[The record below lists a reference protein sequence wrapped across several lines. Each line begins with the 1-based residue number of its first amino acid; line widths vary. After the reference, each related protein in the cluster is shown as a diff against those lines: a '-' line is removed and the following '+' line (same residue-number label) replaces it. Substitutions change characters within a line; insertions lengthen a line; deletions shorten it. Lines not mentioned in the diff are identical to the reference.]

1 MTQTYQSQINNLIQ
15 PKKWLHWLP
24 TFGWLPFALAI
35 NSIIIPP
42 TSILAY
48 WGRWIGLIILTIYGL
63 NKILNSGIWE
73 RNHFDRFAFLV
84 FTVIIITTTYADL
97 NGVLYAANFYQ
108 TGIFKAVS
116 FLLAYLSL
124 TWGVQSLINSF
135 TDATN
140 IIKNL
145 VLAATVLYTV
155 GLIGN
160 LLRVIP
166 VLMGAQAG
174 IFINPN
180 TTAALGIIILP
191 LSIWFSSKYK
201 NWGVFRFFPVLII
214 FTAIIIS
221 GARTPLFAGIILL
234 LYYLI
239 CRSRYK
245 GVEMLMIYGIAT
257 IVISAILLLSIF
269 FLQSSLFNKLYESL
283 TTSTGAGI
291 TSYRTNLLWP
301 LFIEK
306 IFASPIS
313 LLIGNGWGSEEA
325 LLLHKSS
332 QSIFFERLWVGTA
345 HNAYLGLT
353 YQIGLIGSLLTFV
366 PLWTIVINQIH
377 QSLNYINKEGFEFKL
392 ALCSALLAELCLCVF
407 ESGFYNIGSAHS
419 LPGWLVAYIAIKLPY
434 LGSTPLCKK

>member
-1 MTQTYQSQINNLIQ
+1 MTQTYRPQLNNPTQS
-15 PKKWLHWLP
+15 KKWSNWLP
-24 TFGWLPFALAI
+24 VFGWLPFALAI

-42 TSILAY
+42 GSALAY
-48 WGRWIGLIILTIYGL
+48 WGRWIGLIALTVYGF
-63 NKILNSGIWE
+63 NKLLNSKKWQ
-73 RNHFDRFAFLV
+73 RNNFDFFAFLV
-84 FTVIIITTTYADL
+84 FAVIIVSTAYADL
-97 NGVLYAANFYQ
+97 NGVLYAADFYQ
-108 TGIFKAVS
+108 TGILKAVS

-124 TWGVQSLINSF
+124 TWGVQSTINSF

-145 VLAATVLYTV
+145 VIAATALYTV

-160 LLRVIP
+160 ALRIIP
-166 VLMGAQAG
+166 AFLGAPSG

-180 TTAALGIIILP
+180 TTAALGIVILP
-191 LSIWFSSKYK
+191 LSIWFSSRYK
-201 NWGVFRFFPVLII
+201 PWGIFRWLPTLII
-214 FTAIIIS
+214 FTAIIVS
-221 GARTPLFAGIILL
+221 SARTPLFAGTILL
-234 LYYLI
+234 FYYLV
-239 CRSRYK
+239 CRARSQ
-245 GVEMLMIYGIAT
+245 GIEMLIIYGIAT
-257 IVISAILLLSIF
+257 LGISVLLILSADIS
-269 FLQSSLFNKLYESL
+269 QSSLFEKLYESL

-325 LLLHKSS
+325 LLLYKSA

-345 HNAYLGLT
+345 HNAYIGLT
-353 YQIGLIGSLLTFV
+353 YQIGLIGSLLIFI
-366 PLWTIVINQIH
+366 PLWTIVINQIKE
-377 QSLNYINKEGFEFKL
+377 STKYINKEYFEFKL

-419 LPGWLVAYIAIKLPY
+419 LPGWLVVYIVVKLPY
-434 LGSTPLCKK
+434 LQLDSKY

>member
-1 MTQTYQSQINNLIQ
+1 MIQTHLQQTNNPTQAKQ
-15 PKKWLHWLP
+15 WLNWLP
-24 TFGWLPFALAI
+24 VFGWLPFALAI

-42 TSILAY
+42 GTAVAY
-48 WGRWIGLIILTIYGL
+48 WGRWIGLVVLIIYGL
-63 NKILNSGIWE
+63 NKILNSRKWE
-73 RNHFDRFAFLV
+73 RNNFDRFAFLV
-84 FTVIIITTTYADL
+84 FTVIIISTAYADL
-97 NGVLYAANFYQ
+97 NGVLFAADFYQ

-124 TWGVQSLINSF
+124 TWGVQSVLNSF
-135 TDATN
+135 ADATQ

-145 VLAATVLYTV
+145 VIAATVIYTI

-160 LLRVIP
+160 ALRVIP
-166 VLMGAQAG
+166 AFLGAPSG
-174 IFINPN
+174 IFFNPN

-201 NWGVFRFFPVLII
+201 NWGISRFFPALII

-234 LYYLI
+234 LYYLMSW
-239 CRSRYK
+239 SRYK
-245 GVEMLMIYGIAT
+245 GIEMLMIYGIAT
-257 IVISAILLLSIF
+257 IAISALLILSID
-269 FLQSSLFNKLYESL
+269 FLQSSLFEIIYESL

-301 LFIEK
+301 FFIEK
-306 IFASPIS
+306 IFSSPIS

-332 QSIFFERLWVGTA
+332 QSIFFERLWLGTA
-345 HNAYLGLT
+345 HNAYIGLT

-366 PLWTIVINQIH
+366 PLWSIVINHIKE
-377 QSLNYINKEGFEFKL
+377 SANYINKEHFKLKL
-392 ALCSALLAELCLCVF
+392 ALCSALLAELCLCFF
-407 ESGFYNIGSAHS
+407 ESGFYNIGSAHA
-419 LPGWLVAYIAIKLPY
+419 LPGWLVAYIAVKLSY
-434 LGSTPLCKK
+434 LQTDFNN

>member
-1 MTQTYQSQINNLIQ
+1 MTQIYQLQINNSTQ
-15 PKKWLHWLP
+15 NKKWLNWLP
-24 TFGWLPFALAI
+24 IFGWLPFGLAI

-42 TSILAY
+42 GSALAY
-48 WGRWIGLIILTIYGL
+48 WGRWIGLIVLTIYGF
-63 NKILNSGIWE
+63 NKILISGKWE
-73 RNHFDRFAFLV
+73 RNKFDFFAFLV
-84 FTVIIITTTYADL
+84 FIVIIISTTYADL
-97 NGVLYAANFYQ
+97 NGVLYAADFYK
-108 TGIFKAVS
+108 TGIFKAIS

-124 TWGVQSLINSF
+124 TWGVQSVLNSF
-135 TDATN
+135 ADATK

-145 VLAATVLYTV
+145 VIAATVLYTV

-166 VLMGAQAG
+166 ILMGAPSG

-201 NWGVFRFFPVLII
+201 NWGIFRFFPTLII

-221 GARTPLFAGIILL
+221 NARTPLFAGIILL
-234 LYYLI
+234 LYYFL
-239 CRSRYK
+239 CWSRYK
-245 GVEMLMIYGIAT
+245 GIEMLIIYGIAT
-257 IVISAILLLSIF
+257 IVTSALLILSIDF
-269 FLQSSLFNKLYESL
+269 WSSSLFDKLYESL
-283 TTSTGAGI
+283 TTYTDAGI

-301 LFIEK
+301 LFIK
-306 IFASPIS
+306 NIFSSPIS
-313 LLIGNGWGSEEA
+313 ILIGNGWGSEEA

-366 PLWTIVINQIH
+366 PLWSVVINQIKD
-377 QSLNYINKEGFEFKL
+377 SSNYINKEHFEFKL

-407 ESGFYNIGSAHS
+407 ESGFYNIGSAHA
-419 LPGWLVAYIAIKLPY
+419 LPGWLVAYIAVKL
-434 LGSTPLCKK
+434 